1 MPTDDLRDWVAFH
14 LLDLSPRHQ
23 ALALARFGGPG
34 RAAWRTPAEAFAR
47 LGHRPEP
54 RLADRILRIRRDLD
68 HSVDREMT
76 ACGRAGIDIIP
87 RTDAA
92 YPSILLETDDPP
104 PVLYVR
110 GRLDPHAPR
119 VAIVGSRRATA
130 YGRRVATALGSDLAA
145 IGLVVVSGGA
155 RGIDSCAHRGA
166 LAVGGPTVAVV
177 GSGLD
182 RPYPPEN
189 ARLYAEIAD
198 RGAVVSEFALAAG
211 PLPGRFPRRNR
222 IVAGL
227 SSAIVVV
234 EAAER
239 SGSLI
244 TARMGAD
251 LGREVLA
258 VPGPITSDRS
268 SGTNRLI
275 QAGAKLIVAAQDVV
289 DELPPGFEPREVRSA
304 PETDP
309 GAAASESFPI
319 GPDERVILALLDP
332 VEAVHLDR
340 IAEQVPFGIGRLQA
354 ALFGL
359 ELRGAVEPLA
369 GRYYCCPPRKER

>member
-1 MPTDDLRDWVAFH
+1 VPTDDLRDWVAFH
-14 LLDLSPRHQ
+14 LLDLSPRDQ
-23 ALALARFGGPG
+23 TVALARFGGPG
-34 RAAWRTPAEAFAR
+34 RTAWRVAPESFAALGDRAGPSIAE
-47 LGHRPEP
+47 
-54 RLADRILRIRRDLD
+54 RIRRVRKDLARN
-68 HSVDREMT
+68 VERELA

-87 RTDAA
+87 RTAES
-92 YPSILLETDDPP
+92 YPSILLETADPP
-104 PVLYVR
+104 AVLYVR
-110 GRLDPHAPR
+110 GHLDPRATR
-119 VAIVGSRRATA
+119 VAIVGSRRATV
-130 YGRRVATALGSDLAA
+130 YGRRVATSLASDLAA
-145 IGLVVVSGGA
+145 LGVVVVSGGA

-166 LAVGGPTVAVV
+166 LTVGGPTLAVV

-189 ARLYAEIAD
+189 ARLYAEIAEH
-198 RGAVVSEFALAAG
+198 GAVVSEFRLDAA

-227 SSAIVVV
+227 CAAVVVV

-268 SGTNRLI
+268 TGTHRLI
-275 QAGAKLIVAAQDVV
+275 QSGAKLVLTVQDVI
-289 DELPPGFEPREVRSA
+289 DELPPGFEPREVVPA
-304 PETDP
+304 AETDP
-309 GAAASESFPI
+309 GPAASEGTPI
-319 GPDERVILALLDP
+319 GPDERAILALLDA
-332 VEAVHLDR
+332 VEAIHLDR
-340 IAEQVPFGIGRLQA
+340 LAEQVPFGIARLQA

-359 ELRGAVEPLA
+359 ELRGAVEPLP

>member
-1 MPTDDLRDWVAFH
+1 MSTDDLRDWVAFH

-23 ALALARFGGPG
+23 ALALARLGGP
-34 RAAWRTPAEAFAR
+34 REVARSVPAESFAGLVR
-47 LGHRPEP
+47 GAGDPLV
-54 RLADRILRIRRDLD
+54 DRVRRARRDLD
-68 HSVDREMT
+68 RRVDRELE
-76 ACGRAGIDIIP
+76 ACARSGIDIIP
-87 RTDAA
+87 RTGGS
-92 YPSILLETDDPP
+92 YPPLLLETVDPP
-104 PVLYVR
+104 AVLYVR
-110 GRLDPHAPR
+110 GRLDPGATR

-130 YGRRVATALGSDLAA
+130 YGRRVAAGLGADLAA
-145 IGLVVVSGGA
+145 RGVVIVSGGA

-166 LAVGGPTVAVV
+166 LEAGGRTIAVV

-189 ARLYAEIAD
+189 ARLYMEIAES
-198 RGAVVSEFALAAG
+198 GAVVSEFPLDAA

-227 SSAIVVV
+227 SAAVVVV

-244 TARMGAD
+244 TARLGVEG
-251 LGREVLA
+251 GREVLA

-268 SGTNRLI
+268 TGANRLI
-275 QAGAKLIVAAQDVV
+275 QAGAKPVLGAQDVL
-289 DELPPGFEPREVRSA
+289 DELPPGFEPA
-304 PETDP
+304 PPGPALETDP
-309 GAAASESFPI
+309 AGGASDSTPI
-319 GPDERVILALLDP
+319 GPDERAILAVLDAAEP
-332 VEAVHLDR
+332 VHLDR
-340 IAEQVPFGIGRLQA
+340 LAEQVPFGIGRLQA

-359 ELRGAVEPLA
+359 ELRGAVDPLP